1 MGDYLDFYAG
11 NSVIAEYA
19 HAGQAT
25 EKSDVY
31 SYGVILLE
39 LLSGRKPTDSS
50 FSEEHV
56 NLAGWVLIVVTQEQK
71 SRMRCVLCSNR

>member
-1 MGDYLDFYAG
+1 M
-11 NSVIAEYA
+11 SAEYA
-19 HAGQAT
+19 QTGQAT

-39 LLSGRKPTDSS
+39 LLSGRKPIDTS

-56 NLAGWVLIVVTQEQK
+56 NLAGWVISLLPEQK
-71 SRMRCVLCSNR
+71 DVHLSSVICWIHIEL